1 MSVRKLGFIITLLA
15 LTATACQRGPTSAEV
30 ASSPAQPE
38 QAAASAAVSSEASVS
53 TTAVPAPYPSATIEI
68 IERYATQAQALST
81 QLKPGADIAAAAN
94 AAESLLEIG
103 AAIVPAF
110 VERHPHCRE
119 YMAAALQVQGGWP
132 QMDAATLERD
142 FHKDGALPEVQ
153 GDAKTCYHM
162 KDLVVH
168 PATALVLLS
177 QSPPDVEG
185 ANREITEVIAH
196 SHVVRQM

>member
-1 MSVRKLGFIITLLA
+1 MSVHKLGFILTLLA

-30 ASSPAQPE
+30 VSSPAQPG
-38 QAAASAAVSSEASVS
+38 QTAATAAVPSEASLS
-53 TTAVPAPYPSATIEI
+53 TPAPYVSATIEL
-68 IERYATQAQALST
+68 IERYATQAQALSA
-81 QLKPGADIAAAAN
+81 QLKPGVDTAAAAN

-119 YMAAALQVQGGWP
+119 YMAAALQVQDVWR

-142 FHKDGALPEVQ
+142 FHNDGALPEVQ
-153 GDAKTCYHM
+153 GDANTCYHM

-177 QSPPDVEG
+177 QSPQDVEG

-196 SHVVRQM
+196 AHVVRQM